1 MSKYREGKEQ
11 KIIESYKI
19 CGERRQC
26 KRTMKETKKK
36 IQKQKVNEIIKL
48 AKMRV
53 IRGAADK

>member
-19 CGERRQC
+19 CEERRQY
-26 KRTMKETKKK
+26 KSTMKETKIK

-53 IRGAADK
+53 V